1 MQDQQ
6 IATKTRTLVSVDE
19 MLRLKF
25 SPESQPTKVTIRN
38 WRENYG
44 FPCHKI
50 GRLCFFDPVEVDAWL
65 DKRRLGRGRK

>member
-1 MQDQQ
+1 MQ
-6 IATKTRTLVSVDE
+6 ANAETPRTRTLVSVDE

-25 SPESQPTKVTIRN
+25 SPDSQPTKVTIRN

-50 GRLCFFDPVEVDAWL
+50 GRLCFFDPAEVDAWL
-65 DKRRLGRGRK
+65 DKRRIGRSRK